1 MADLVLGV
9 AKSLVEGTLSKAQ
22 SAIEEESKLRQST
35 QRDLV
40 FIAGEF
46 HMMQSFL
53 SITTE
58 EHVRNNVVSTW
69 VTQVRDLAYDVE
81 DCIEF
86 IIHLDTK
93 SDWWHRLIRCCNFK
107 AQMLP
112 LDEAVDIIEQLKAR
126 VQDVSQRNARYNLIA
141 NPGPKYC
148 TELNQPAAAVASPDM
163 LAQAR
168 YSTLKQQDLE
178 ALTKLITKKGRDLQ
192 VISLWGTGGN
202 LEAASII
209 RNAFEHPKV
218 WANFT
223 CRAWVKLVRPF
234 DHNEFIRSLLNQFY
248 ANSRQ
253 EQHGAV
259 VGRDVLN
266 REQELPAEDY
276 LIQEFMHQVNN
287 HRYLI
292 VLEDVFISEWNAI
305 RGHLAQQRN
314 GSCIIVSTQ
323 QFEVASFCTGVPYFQ
338 RLSADRSLCV
348 FLKEGPQ
355 TDGAMT
361 DATNRAI
368 ISKNEILTLKRK
380 VVRARMDH
388 FPLVARKL
396 EMHELT
402 NYPSKARF
410 DALQVMSVW
419 GVAGVGKS
427 ALVRSFYYHRMLY
440 NHQLFDKYGWV
451 DVSHPL
457 NLEDLCRNLLLE
469 FYSHSLDENEATYC
483 MMSIRD
489 PIKECCKLLK
499 DHPCL
504 VIIDDLQST
513 EEWDSLQAAL
523 VSRPSK
529 SIIVVISNEERI
541 ALHCADRKDL
551 VFNVKAL
558 HIDAAF
564 DLFKKE
570 VHRKNSMFHTYV
582 FDNDV
587 ELQQLILKCGGL
599 PKVIV
604 AIADLLAPQTHGW
617 ARSTSSMNAGFMQN
631 LEANPEFA
639 CLRGLFSWMRSYFR
653 ACPDLLRP
661 CIFYLSIFPGYHSI
675 RRRRLVMRWVAEG
688 YSKDS
693 DSCTAEEN
701 GEKLFSKLVEM
712 SMVQP
717 PPQEI
722 ITHMRMVLCHVSGFF
737 HEYIIS
743 RPKDENIVFAL
754 EVFAL
759 KKLCHPTTQRT
770 GRHLVIE
777 ESWQRDNIVF
787 ERIDFSRLRS
797 LTVFGEWE
805 SYMISKG
812 VEVTRGTQKLMLLHT
827 FGVVNVGIVRGKA
840 ILKDIRKLTHL
851 RKLGVSGVS
860 KKNYNVFCSA
870 ISGKPRLESLSV
882 WLSRVNQE
890 YLDDIS
896 TPPENLQSLKLYG
909 LEKKLPNWIKQL
921 PKLRKLNL
929 EITIS
934 EEVGISSILGDLKEL
949 CILRLRV
956 KLLQDSMLNF
966 CVMKDATEE
975 RSYENVKILEIAS
988 CSRLLNVNFG
998 SVAMRNLELLKVGC
1012 CNTGCGLQFT
1022 GLNHLAKLK
1031 EVWII
1036 GSHVDTLKN
1045 HIEDQFAEST
1055 SKPALKLEEVN
1066 LSPCA
1071 SAERND
1077 QGCSF
1082 PFLSKG

>member
-1 MADLVLGV
+1 MGFSV
-9 AKSLVEGTLSKAQ
+9 SK
-22 SAIEEESKLRQST
+22 
-35 QRDLV
+35 
-40 FIAGEF
+40 
-46 HMMQSFL
+46 
-53 SITTE
+53 
-58 EHVRNNVVSTW
+58 
-69 VTQVRDLAYDVE
+69 
-81 DCIEF
+81 
-86 IIHLDTK
+86 
-93 SDWWHRLIRCCNFK
+93 
-107 AQMLP
+107 
-112 LDEAVDIIEQLKAR
+112 
-126 VQDVSQRNARYNLIA
+126 
-141 NPGPKYC
+141 
-148 TELNQPAAAVASPDM
+148 
-163 LAQAR
+163 
-168 YSTLKQQDLE
+168 
-178 ALTKLITKKGRDLQ
+178 
-192 VISLWGTGGN
+192 
-202 LEAASII
+202 
-209 RNAFEHPKV
+209 
-218 WANFT
+218 
-223 CRAWVKLVRPF
+223 
-234 DHNEFIRSLLNQFY
+234 
-248 ANSRQ
+248 
-253 EQHGAV
+253 HG
-259 VGRDVLN
+259 
-266 REQELPAEDY
+266 
-276 LIQEFMHQVNN
+276 
-287 HRYLI
+287 
-292 VLEDVFISEWNAI
+292 
-305 RGHLAQQRN
+305 
-314 GSCIIVSTQ
+314 
-323 QFEVASFCTGVPYFQ
+323 
-338 RLSADRSLCV
+338 
-348 FLKEGPQ
+348 KGPQ

-812 VEVTRGTQKLMLLHT
+812 MKVLRVLDLENASGVTDKDLEQMLKLLPRLKFLSLRGSSQIFRLPCSLGDLKQLETLDVRNTSIVTLPSSITKLMKLQYIRAGSTTPAPCSLVSWLPDCCKACRFVGVEVTRGTQKLMLLHT